1 MISKKTD
8 KKTSHESKATKRT
21 KQMGSFWEQHW
32 EIIITAIL
40 ALIVGLF
47 IVPKFFR

>member
-1 MISKKTD
+1 MIGKKTD
-8 KKTSHESKATKRT
+8 KKTSHKRKASKHT
-21 KQMGSFWEQHW
+21 KQMNSFWEQHW